1 MVVRIFSVFIL
12 AVGLLCGPIPSKAV
26 RAADVTAPAVF
37 PEQLRQGLDCLLRL
51 SADRGEPFPCGGQIG
66 ALLEFVAAGTPLSLA
81 PETASDGACAYSCFD
96 LKRSLKD
103 VLRIGFSPDIPSH
116 ILMPSSV
123 RMAYWTEIDG
133 QPGRQLPPLWPML
146 EKLETPVVVR
156 GVERVENTPD
166 LNSGAYFA
174 YDLDRTLVLLH
185 HRGRAFLV
193 SVSAQK
199 ETSEVGRKG
208 AVIGADSDWNYL
220 YFEEAGLDRPGLGW
234 VRSHMYGGGSVSVYA
249 EIGDGRPLVRCG
261 IFRWLKAG
269 WASIN
274 MVRRTHIEEGLKRY
288 AETLCQIL
296 EDPKLPDG
304 DTLAAGFARIQGL
317 SDALLADRIRS
328 YYKSLAETCGGRLSS
343 QTRERLKRLITQD
356 PARHLARDRM
366 EALLALQYLKAFLGK
381 PTGPETRGLYN
392 GAYSGGRG

>member
-1 MVVRIFSVFIL
+1 MVVRIFSIFIL
-12 AVGLLCGPIPSKAV
+12 AMGLFIGPMSSRAV
-26 RAADVTAPAVF
+26 RAADVTAPGVF

-51 SADRGEPFPCGGQIG
+51 SADRDEPFPCGGEIR
-66 ALLEFVAAGTPLSLA
+66 ALLDFVAAGTPLSLA
-81 PETASDGACAYSCFD
+81 PETASDGACAYGCFD

-123 RMAYWTEIDG
+123 RLACWTEVDG
-133 QPGRQLPPLWPML
+133 QPGRQLPPLWSML
-146 EKLETPVVVR
+146 GKLETPVVVR

-174 YDLDRTLVLLH
+174 YDLDRTLILLR
-185 HRGRAFLV
+185 HRGRSFLISV
-193 SVSAQK
+193 SVQK

-288 AETLCQIL
+288 AETLCRII

-304 DTLAAGFARIQGL
+304 DTLAAGFNRIQGL
-317 SDALLADRIRS
+317 SDALLAERIRS
-328 YYKSLAETCGGRLSS
+328 YYRSLAETCGTRLSV
-343 QTRERLKRLITQD
+343 QTRERLKRLIAQD

-381 PTGPETRGLYN
+381 PTGPETRGLY
-392 GAYSGGRG
+392 SGGRG